1 MVVSKLD
8 STISYPELKTVDA
21 EDIKKEADLYEIA
34 TKGVDIIIA
43 VGSAKNTFEDKN
55 ITYFPVYLVK
65 SDNGVIQ
72 IGVYEIYSTDLVNYM
87 DEDSN
92 LDIEELDRPLIY
104 SFVSKQML
112 EDLRLVPVKEPS
124 SSSEGKKKKKSS
136 SFEEEEE
143 EEASNKKKKEEDEEE
158 ANNKKKKEEE
168 KEKEEVVEI
177 PEFRKDIFIMTQ
189 GIQLPS
195 RLKHETKMDAKKQR
209 DKYVFQKGEPW
220 VKTFMEN
227 PNYYIVDN
235 EGGGDCLFATI
246 RDGFSQIGQQTTVQ
260 NLRKKLSVEANE
272 ELFINYK
279 QQYEDAKKSVIKD
292 TEHIKQLEIEYE
304 KFRKHFSETLDRN
317 EKKQFIDAAK
327 QISEQRERVLNEKKI
342 SQQIMNEYEYMKKI
356 STLEEFKKNIT
367 TCEFWGETWALST
380 LERILR
386 VKFILLS
393 HEAWKEKDIKNI
405 VNCGQLN
412 DAILQQQGEFKPDYY
427 FILDYNGYHYKL
439 IGYKKKQIFTFNEI
453 PYDIKKK
460 ISEKCMEKNSGVF
473 SLIPDFIKLNQELKA
488 LNPRAEVAKF
498 DELSEAKILGL
509 YDDDIQFIFYKAS
522 ADKVPGKGSNEKLAK
537 EMMREFSQLAAIKNW
552 RKKLDNSWLVP
563 FVLDGHQ
570 WNSVEHYYQ
579 ASKFHGTPD
588 FYLAFTA
595 ESGTKLSKDPELAK
609 AAASTSGKLKG
620 ELIRPKEVSMDSDLN
635 GKQKTKALRDALEA
649 KFMQNEEMMQLL
661 LETKNAK
668 LSHYKKA
675 KESDL
680 AEPLMMV
687 RDKLRKK

>member
-136 SFEEEEE
+136 SFEEEEEE

-304 KFRKHFSETLDRN
+304 KFRKHFSETLDFKR
-317 EKKQFIDAAK
+317 KKD
-327 QISEQRERVLNEKKI
+327 
-342 SQQIMNEYEYMKKI
+342 
-356 STLEEFKKNIT
+356 IT
-367 TCEFWGETWALST
+367 T
-380 LERILR
+380 
-386 VKFILLS
+386 
-393 HEAWKEKDIKNI
+393 N
-405 VNCGQLN
+405 
-412 DAILQQQGEFKPDYY
+412 Y
-427 FILDYNGYHYKL
+427 
-439 IGYKKKQIFTFNEI
+439 
-453 PYDIKKK
+453 
-460 ISEKCMEKNSGVF
+460 
-473 SLIPDFIKLNQELKA
+473 
-488 LNPRAEVAKF
+488 
-498 DELSEAKILGL
+498 
-509 YDDDIQFIFYKAS
+509 
-522 ADKVPGKGSNEKLAK
+522 
-537 EMMREFSQLAAIKNW
+537 
-552 RKKLDNSWLVP
+552 
-563 FVLDGHQ
+563 
-570 WNSVEHYYQ
+570 
-579 ASKFHGTPD
+579 
-588 FYLAFTA
+588 
-595 ESGTKLSKDPELAK
+595 
-609 AAASTSGKLKG
+609 
-620 ELIRPKEVSMDSDLN
+620 
-635 GKQKTKALRDALEA
+635 
-649 KFMQNEEMMQLL
+649 
-661 LETKNAK
+661 
-668 LSHYKKA
+668 
-675 KESDL
+675 
-680 AEPLMMV
+680 
-687 RDKLRKK
+687 